1 LRICDLNSGLGQLSQ
16 AFSQLKDRLA
26 STRSQWDDATRKQFE
41 QTHLNE
47 VPARM
52 QLLVAAVQRLSDVLE
67 KAEKDCDDRP
77 EQL

>member
-1 LRICDLNSGLGQLSQ
+1 MRICDLNSGLGQLSH

-26 STRSQWDDATRKQFE
+26 DTKSQWDDASRRQFE
-41 QTHLNE
+41 ENHINE
-47 VPARM
+47 IPARM
-52 QLLVAAVQRLSDVLE
+52 QLLLAGVQRLAEVLE